1 MWDGLTVAQFFCRL
15 DEHYIIGYFSPSMR
29 AMCFS
34 NEALLNLAR
43 KAIIDRRRYSGKDEV
58 MTAQK
63 PIIMF
68 DAPEAASLKTV
79 TGWVSSDGRFFG
91 NDENLARYC
100 GATHRRYDVNP
111 EHPIYEVNSYCDEC
125 RHARRQAK
133 FAAMPIKEWAGE
145 PLVIFDSDQYFFDED
160 SLRDYLIDSDI
171 DLADLQLCICE
182 PNYPSQIDPA
192 DHFCDDLPEDGEI
205 RDDQLLAAFD
215 LLNEMIRQSEPL
227 S

>member
-1 MWDGLTVAQFFCRL
+1 
-15 DEHYIIGYFSPSMR
+15 
-29 AMCFS
+29 
-34 NEALLNLAR
+34 
-43 KAIIDRRRYSGKDEV
+43 

-63 PIIMF
+63 QIIMF

-79 TGWVSSDGRFFG
+79 TGWVSSGGRFFG
-91 NDENLARYC
+91 DDENLARYC
-100 GATHRRYDVNP
+100 GATHRRCDVNP
-111 EHPIYEVNSYCDEC
+111 EHPIYEVNSSCNEC

-133 FAAMPIKEWAGE
+133 FAAMPVKEWAGE
-145 PLVIFDSDQYFFDED
+145 PLVIFDGDQYFFDED

-192 DHFCDDLPEDGEI
+192 DHFCDDLPEDGAI
-205 RDDQLLAAFD
+205 RDDQLSAAFD

-227 S
+227 SWSEGKLAAALPQAFIDEVMNAREAA